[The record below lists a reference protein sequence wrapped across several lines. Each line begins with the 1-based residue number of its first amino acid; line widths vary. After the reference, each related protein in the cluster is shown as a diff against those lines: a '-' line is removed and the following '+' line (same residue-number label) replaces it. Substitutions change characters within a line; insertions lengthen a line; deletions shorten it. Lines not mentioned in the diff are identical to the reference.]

1 MAGQGR
7 AQGQVGTW
15 PRPGTA
21 GAAPWLVPLAGL
33 AGPLAA
39 RLREWAA
46 AEAAPGRLMPW
57 LPVAFGA
64 GIAVYFSAEREP
76 VWWMAAALAGGRH
89 RHRGCSFPPARRFP
103 SRSAA
108 RRWRRGLP
116 PPPSKPASST
126 TPCCATTAYGVAV
139 SGFVDSREERERSDR
154 IVLRVTGMEGA
165 RLSDR
170 PERIRL
176 TVRKGTAP
184 AVGSFVALKARLNP
198 PTSPLRPG
206 GYDLARDL
214 YFQGIGATGMVLGAI
229 KPAAAAGSAGLA
241 PAVHDRGRSRSATP
255 STAASAR
262 RYQGMPARSP
272 RRSSPASAMR

>member
-7 AQGQVGTW
+7 TQGQVGTW
-15 PRPGTA
+15 PRPGMA
-21 GAAPWLVPLAGL
+21 GAAAPWLVPVAGL

-76 VWWMAAALAGGRH
+76 VWWMGAALAACAIAIAVLVSARA
-89 RHRGCSFPPARRFP
+89 SFPVALGCAAVAAGFATAAVKARIVDHTVLR
-103 SRSAA
+103 A
-108 RRWRRGLP
+108 
-116 PPPSKPASST
+116 
-126 TPCCATTAYGVAV
+126 TAYGVAV

-184 AVGSFVALKARLNP
+184 AVGSFVAMKARLNP
-198 PTSPLRPG
+198 PTSPLRP
-206 GYDLARDL
+206 
-214 YFQGIGATGMVLGAI
+214 
-229 KPAAAAGSAGLA
+229 
-241 PAVHDRGRSRSATP
+241 
-255 STAASAR
+255 
-262 RYQGMPARSP
+262 
-272 RRSSPASAMR
+272 SSVYVSLCLPQSKKSS